1 MRLSLALAAFVA
13 LFAPAIASAEWLSLR
28 SDNFQVIG
36 DVGEGDLRNVA
47 LKFEQFR
54 DVISQLNPAIL
65 GDGSAPPVVIVV
77 FKDRNAFKP
86 FMPVMDGKV
95 VTAGGFFQ
103 PGEDTNYIALTLE
116 SASQGFPVVFHEFA
130 HLLLRGVFADAP
142 VWFNE
147 GLAEY
152 YSTFEVP
159 SSRRA
164 NIGKPHQ
171 AHLRLLQSRS
181 MPFARFFAID
191 RKSPEYTT
199 DTMERSLLYA
209 QAWAIV
215 HHALHGESKRGDQLL
230 AFVMKLADGGS
241 TDESFRAAY
250 GIEVRDLEREV
261 QIYVQQFSYGFTTYE
276 FREDIVRRI
285 ESRATPISDVEAEGW
300 LGDLLSHMDRDE
312 EAMARLEKA
321 LASNKDLAV
330 AHASLGALFMRQGKI
345 PEGLAHLKAAQAL
358 GTANETVY
366 FLYASGLVS
375 QDGLGSQ
382 GEPDGLQEASRA
394 LQRAIVLRPGY
405 TQAKL
410 LLGYVYLASG
420 EFTSARDLLL
430 PVVRAERA
438 NHLAALR
445 LGEALLAL
453 NDFAGVRSV
462 LGPVIARATD
472 AAVTDRARMLLGR
485 SVELQKLREAPAEPA
500 TPVSSPAG
508 SGPTTKAPRVIPGF
522 RSLGDGERRDTGVFE
537 AVQCGPKGVVFVVR
551 TAERVLRARAARFED
566 VEFIAYRTLAS
577 PSINCGAQKPAME
590 VYLTWRPP
598 SGSSDPTDGTAV
610 AVEVLPESF
619 VPTR

>member
-1 MRLSLALAAFVA
+1 MRLPLVLTAFVA

-28 SDNFQVIG
+28 SDHFHVIG
-36 DVGEGDLRNVA
+36 EFGEGDLRNVA
-47 LKFEQFR
+47 LKFEQFH

-86 FMPVMDGKV
+86 FMPVIDGKV

-103 PGEDTNYIALTLE
+103 PGDDTNYIALTLE
-116 SASQGFPVVFHEFA
+116 SAAQGFPVVFHEFA

-164 NIGKPHQ
+164 NIGKPDE

-191 RKSPEYTT
+191 RKSPEYTK
-199 DTMERSLLYA
+199 DTMERHLLYA

-215 HHALHGESKRGDQLL
+215 HHAIHGESKRRDQLL
-230 AFVMKLADGGS
+230 AFVTKLADGGS
-241 TDESFRAAY
+241 TEESFRAAY
-250 GIEVRDLEREV
+250 GIDVRDLEREV
-261 QIYVQQFSYGFTTYE
+261 QLYVQQFTHRYTTYE
-276 FREDIVRRI
+276 FKDDLVRRI
-285 ESRATPISDVEAEGW
+285 EARATGISDAEAEAW
-300 LGDLLSHMDRDE
+300 LGDLLVHMDRDE
-312 EAMARLEKA
+312 EATARLEKA
-321 LASNKDLAV
+321 LAANKDLAL
-330 AHASLGALFMRQGKI
+330 AHASLGALQMRQGKI
-345 PEGLAHLKAAQAL
+345 LEGLAHLKEAQAL
-358 GTANETVY
+358 GTANERAY
-366 FLYASGLVS
+366 YLYASALVS
-375 QDGLGSQ
+375 QDGLASS
-382 GEPDGLQEASRA
+382 EPDGLQQASGA

-410 LLGYVYLASG
+410 LLGYVYLALG
-420 EFTSARDLLL
+420 EYTSARDLLL
-430 PVVRAERA
+430 PVVRAERT

-445 LGEALLAL
+445 LGEALIAL

-472 AAVTDRARMLLGR
+472 PAERDRARMLLGR
-485 SVELQKLREAPAEPA
+485 SVELQKLRDAPAEPVA
-500 TPVSSPAG
+500 PVSSPAG
-508 SGPTTKAPRVIPGF
+508 SGPTTRAPRVIPVF

-551 TAERVLRARAARFED
+551 TAEQVLRARAARFED

-598 SGSSDPTDGTAV
+598 SGSSDQTDGTAV